1 MGIGSSI
8 AGIVG
13 PAANLAGGIIGGI
26 QNSNDIQQGMKQYQ
40 DYTGK
45 GTAALQGGLASA
57 NAAYSPYTAT
67 GAAGTSGELDRI
79 QNRQQA
85 DQPGLSNVNPSQ
97 AMSYLD
103 PSAAYSTDQSN
114 KTIQAQALASGG
126 AGGGMMKALSNN
138 ANDRAMTNYNNAY
151 SQMLNTANTN
161 FGQQQQQYAN
171 KTGFDQSQIQNY
183 TGLAG
188 QGLQAVG
195 GNQSIDAGYNNG
207 INQNWGDIAANQ
219 QSGYNALGKNAK
231 DTWSG
236 AGADVA
242 NGIGSVANG
251 ISSLWGG

>member
-1 MGIGSSI
+1 MLPAI
-8 AGIVG
+8 AAAAAAAAG
-13 PAANLAGGIIGGI
+13 PLIGGI
-26 QNSNDIQQGMKQYQ
+26 QNSTDIQQGMKQYQ

-45 GTAALQGGLASA
+45 GTAVLQGGLDSA

-67 GAAGTSGELDRI
+67 GAAGTSGELDGI
-79 QNRQQA
+79 QNRQQT
-85 DQPGLSNVNPSQ
+85 DQPSLSNVNPSQ

-114 KTIQAQALASGG
+114 KAIQAQALASGG

-138 ANDRAMTNYNNAY
+138 ANDRAMTNYNSAY

-171 KTGFDQSQIQNY
+171 QTGYDQSQIQNY
-183 TGLAG
+183 AGLAG
-188 QGLQAVG
+188 QGLQAVS

-219 QSGYNALGKNAK
+219 QSGYSALGANANATAK
-231 DTWSG
+231 SVGNAISG
-236 AGADVA
+236 
-242 NGIGSVANG
+242 G
-251 ISSLWGG
+251 ISAIWGK